1 MKQRLAVIVNPQLL
15 ERQGRL
21 DDVSKLIHELN
32 ELGVWVN
39 KRIEYDDEDTE
50 LTEKIKQLTERSIE
64 GIIFRKIDNDE
75 YGNNNAQTITSL

>member
-75 YGNNNAQTITSL
+75 YGYNNAQTITSL